1 MSARRAPSHTP
12 SPAADARRY
21 FDHRRATGAA
31 VEMLVGAEL
40 EVLWLSA
47 AALSQGARQG
57 PFAFSA
63 DRLILPSRLEEDQL
77 RAFLDATEAAP
88 GVWTMTA
95 AGKAWL
101 VHAEP
106 ITPPET
112 ARAWLL
118 TWRPAASPGGRLWA
132 DVGGALK
139 LTRAETRML
148 MLLLDGL
155 SVEDAARRQSV
166 SVETARTHVRRIYAK
181 LGVSN
186 RGQLFT
192 AVLPYRWG

>member
-1 MSARRAPSHTP
+1 MPARNAPSTP
-12 SPAADARRY
+12 PASSMDVRRY
-21 FDHRRATGAA
+21 FEHRQATGAA
-31 VEMLVGAEL
+31 VEMLVGSDL

-47 AALSQGARQG
+47 AALSQGARKG
-57 PFAFSA
+57 PFAFGA
-63 DRLILPSRLEEDQL
+63 DRLILPSRPEEDRL
-77 RAFLDATEAAP
+77 RAFLDTIEAAP
-88 GVWTMTA
+88 GVWTMPVA
-95 AGKAWL
+95 DKAWL

-118 TWRPAASPGGRLWA
+118 TWRPAASPGGNLWA

-148 MLLLDGL
+148 MLLLDGR
-155 SVEDAARRQSV
+155 SVEDAARGQSI

-192 AVLPYRWG
+192 AALPYRWG